1 MQHIL
6 KDIIKY
12 THGLG
17 EFDAFKIMV
26 KHDGRAMVK
35 STSKG
40 MDLILSGRLKENI
53 PLLCKKDQDE
63 TFTNSVGFL
72 NLDVLSGYLNSPFF
86 GSENSSIAV
95 VHREGDGEVRDI
107 IFTSPEGHR
116 CSYRTLDSH
125 IAQARIRSFKMV
137 QSPESTFEF
146 TPTEAFLKDFRGIA
160 GILGKF
166 SDNFFFSTENGML
179 MLNIEG
185 DDNSAKIPVIECDV
199 IISTQNHFPIKQVLA
214 ILRQAPSMESITI
227 KINDDNSA
235 LDIDVDT
242 DVALYNFALNAN

>member
-35 STSKG
+35 SSSKG
-40 MDLILSGRLKENI
+40 MDLILSAKLKENV
-53 PLLCKKDQDE
+53 PTFTKVDQEE

-72 NLDVLSGYLNSPFF
+72 NLDILSGYLNSPFF
-86 GSENSSIAV
+86 GSENSTIDV
-95 VHREGDGEVRDI
+95 VHREGDGEVRDL

-137 QSPESTFEF
+137 QTAEPTFEF
-146 TPTEAFLKDFRGIA
+146 TPTANFLKDFRGIA

-166 SDNFFFSTENGML
+166 SENFFFSTEDGML

-185 DDNSAKIPVIECDV
+185 EDNSAKIPVIECGV
-199 IISTQNHFPIKQVLA
+199 TVSTQNNFPIKQVLA
-214 ILRQAPSMESITI
+214 ILRQAPDMESVSI
-227 KINDDNSA
+227 KISDDNST
-235 LDIDVDT
+235 LDIDVET
-242 DVALYNFALNAN
+242 DVAIYNFVLNAN